1 MGQYKIIVKDKA
13 RKDLQK
19 HHKSGNRAITRRI
32 EQIFIELEDH
42 PETGIGNPEQLKHEY
57 SGFWSR
63 RLSSE
68 HRLIYRINEETVEVL
83 VVSALGH
90 YQSSNLFIFNL
101 NHIAVPVQPLLANR
115 YSGS

>member
-57 SGFWSR
+57 SGF
-63 RLSSE
+63 L
-68 HRLIYRINEETVEVL
+68 
-83 VVSALGH
+83 VSAAKFRTQVDISDKRG
-90 YQSSNLFIFNL
+90 N
-101 NHIAVPVQPLLANR
+101 
-115 YSGS
+115 G